1 MHINQSDTL
10 IQSKFAKPWHGHGD
24 NDIVDILTK
33 RKSQSNHDFMVS
45 TLVDFLM
52 ANNYHTVKA
61 DLPTSNQSKFAPIF
75 LSPEQTLYCPNT
87 KKGQKP
93 DASAEKNNQK
103 YIFEVETEDSI
114 NDAHT
119 KSQWELFSINAKQHK
134 KEFIICVPKDYEL
147 LAQLRIIDL
156 NIQASVW
163 II

>member
-10 IQSKFAKPWHGHGD
+10 ILSKF
-24 NDIVDILTK
+24 DIVDVLAK
-33 RKSQSNHDFMVS
+33 RKSQSTHDSMVS
-45 TLVDFLM
+45 ALVGFLM

-61 DLPTSNQSKFAPIF
+61 DLPKLNQTKFAPIF

-119 KSQWELFSINAKQHK
+119 KSQWELFFINAKQHK

-163 II
+163 TI